1 MEPVGF
7 DRRHARE
14 RGKPDAGSADALFR
28 ILTATR
34 AERWTISVRRVEE
47 AWPERQAH
55 SAEPIDTVLLAER
68 PGYAGARSWGV
79 WGAISWPPIPLAAID
94 GADHRPQRGGHD
106 VGVEADAPAD
116 LAAVHARL
124 DVSGRA
130 GVRPFAEGV
139 LGVIGQLHLDAGL
152 AQGIDEGGDGTVAV
166 ALEPA
171 LAAGH
176 PDLGLDGRLAALGR
190 GRDDR
195 VADQRDGRRRRQ
207 VGRLEGR
214 PDLIGRDLG
223 AARLRELL
231 DDGRELDLQ

>member
-1 MEPVGF
+1 MTSAWNQVRPTRKRNR
-7 DRRHARE
+7 DRHTSSGKAPPEGTRAQSRLKNGTMVIDGAGRIRSQARARE
-14 RGKPDAGSADALFR
+14 RQARCRKRRRVIPDTY
-28 ILTATR
+28 TATP

-139 LGVIGQLHLDAGL
+139 
-152 AQGIDEGGDGTVAV
+152 
-166 ALEPA
+166 
-171 LAAGH
+171 
-176 PDLGLDGRLAALGR
+176 
-190 GRDDR
+190 
-195 VADQRDGRRRRQ
+195 
-207 VGRLEGR
+207 
-214 PDLIGRDLG
+214 
-223 AARLRELL
+223 
-231 DDGRELDLQ
+231 